1 MYVLDICRISQV
13 SFASVSVVGVR
24 DVQRLQLERHSSSKF
39 ALTIV
44 KRSKEFVFFFLIK
57 GC

>member
-1 MYVLDICRISQV
+1 M
-13 SFASVSVVGVR
+13 SFTSVSVVGIR

-44 KRSKEFVFFFLIK
+44 KRSKEFGIFFFY
-57 GC
+57 

>member
-44 KRSKEFVFFFLIK
+44 KRSKEFGFFFF
-57 GC
+57 